1 MYPAIKMNMGK
12 WEYYVIRMTMKEVA
26 DNIKYAHEVHENPTL
41 ATWIQRAINTS
52 RVKKQIVKYLANSE
66 HRFFSSLVVAGFEG
80 NPDYYY
86 IDVKDQ
92 PEFTMIQERLKDT
105 FCVIS
110 WDTTIST
117 YALDGQHRLSAIKE
131 LVNSEQQ
138 DYQTPTN
145 FEEETIS
152 VLYLRIQEGQTEEEF
167 IKDFR
172 RIFANLNRHAK
183 PVDKNVI
190 VIMDEDDRYAI
201 ATRNLITNHEFFN
214 INITEESE
222 GKTSTVCDFE
232 SKTES
237 LSRRSD
243 SLITIVGLYKMVIHL
258 LWTPEN
264 SDNISTYPS
273 GVDFTNHTQES
284 PSDEESDRLE
294 RGLMNIWDGILE
306 TFPALSEQ
314 KPSEQRSLQEQDKGN
329 NKNLL
334 YFRPIGQTEILAPL
348 IRRVLD
354 RNDISL
360 PDTSAEVVK
369 VLKPLTLIPWDL
381 FHDIWRDFLII
392 SEGEPGYKM
401 RNEERTK
408 VLKIAS
414 NIIDW
419 VSCLEPLTDDGI
431 NLLRARWSAYLI
443 PAGNN
448 KREKE
453 TFDKLLEIREKI
465 SGMVNY

>member
-1 MYPAIKMNMGK
+1 MRRELQSTRLRQGNFIFGPIDL
-12 WEYYVIRMTMKEVA
+12 I
-26 DNIKYAHEVHENPTL
+26 
-41 ATWIQRAINTS
+41 
-52 RVKKQIVKYLANSE
+52 
-66 HRFFSSLVVAGFEG
+66 FS
-80 NPDYYY
+80 
-86 IDVKDQ
+86 
-92 PEFTMIQERLKDT
+92 
-105 FCVIS
+105 
-110 WDTTIST
+110 
-117 YALDGQHRLSAIKE
+117 
-131 LVNSEQQ
+131 
-138 DYQTPTN
+138 
-145 FEEETIS
+145 
-152 VLYLRIQEGQTEEEF
+152 
-167 IKDFR
+167 
-172 RIFANLNRHAK
+172 
-183 PVDKNVI
+183 
-190 VIMDEDDRYAI
+190 
-201 ATRNLITNHEFFN
+201 
-214 INITEESE
+214 
-222 GKTSTVCDFE
+222 
-232 SKTES
+232 
-237 LSRRSD
+237 
-243 SLITIVGLYKMVIHL
+243 
-258 LWTPEN
+258 
-264 SDNISTYPS
+264 
-273 GVDFTNHTQES
+273 
-284 PSDEESDRLE
+284 
-294 RGLMNIWDGILE
+294 
-306 TFPALSEQ
+306 
-314 KPSEQRSLQEQDKGN
+314 KGN